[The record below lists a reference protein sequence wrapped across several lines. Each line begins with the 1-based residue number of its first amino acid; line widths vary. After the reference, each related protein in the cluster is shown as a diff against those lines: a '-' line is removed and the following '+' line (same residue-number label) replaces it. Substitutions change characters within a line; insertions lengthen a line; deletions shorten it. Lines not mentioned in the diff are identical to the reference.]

1 MKIVHDLLVYQL
13 ISNQRNVFIYLF
25 FNQRIFL
32 THFRQCNNCNT
43 TKSPRIYSST
53 SFSNY
58 SFQKGLNE
66 LVDYLRNLINQ
77 YNHENI
83 FVQLFEHM
91 CTIRGLSSINL
102 DRLKEQCQPGNE
114 NQNQIYQEILGKIDQ
129 LSRSFKVLI
138 ELNKIKISH
147 IDQHSV
153 IMNSFIQFHQNFQ
166 VRIY

>member
-1 MKIVHDLLVYQL
+1 
-13 ISNQRNVFIYLF
+13 
-25 FNQRIFL
+25 
-32 THFRQCNNCNT
+32 
-43 TKSPRIYSST
+43 
-53 SFSNY
+53 
-58 SFQKGLNE
+58 
-66 LVDYLRNLINQ
+66 
-77 YNHENI
+77 
-83 FVQLFEHM
+83 M